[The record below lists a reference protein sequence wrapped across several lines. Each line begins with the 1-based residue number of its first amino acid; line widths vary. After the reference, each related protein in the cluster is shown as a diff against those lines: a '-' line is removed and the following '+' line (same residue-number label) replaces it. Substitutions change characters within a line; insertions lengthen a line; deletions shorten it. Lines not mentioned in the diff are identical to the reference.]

1 MNNPKQPLIIR
12 LASKLL
18 NPRGLDKPQKL
29 HDAVNN
35 KLILITGASFGIGE
49 ETAKHLAKAGA
60 IVLLVARS
68 ADKLQVVADDI
79 HKAGGRAFIYPTDL
93 SKPEHAKAVAEQILA
108 EHGHV
113 DIVLNN
119 AGKSIRRSIAMSEN
133 RFQDFE
139 RTMAINYLGPVQ
151 LILALLPSMRARKS
165 GHIINIST
173 WGVKMPAGGRWAAY
187 QASKGAFD
195 TWLRSVSVEIKQDG
209 IATTSIYPAIVYT
222 RMSAPTPWMHK
233 LPGMTTED
241 AAHVIERAIIEKP
254 YDISPEWLGIGQVTS
269 VLFPTPVRKY
279 LEFVFKLSK
288 DSEAS
293 INSAKH

>member
-68 ADKLQVVADDI
+68 ADKLQTVADDI
-79 HKAGGRAFIYPTDL
+79 NKAGGRAFIYPTDL

-241 AAHVIERAIIEKP
+241 ASHVIERAIIEKP